1 MDGLIIKEKW
11 LRLILSGLKSWEIRG
26 SRTNKRGTIYLIQSG
41 SSHIMGQVDI
51 VDCIELTKERYEEN
65 RGKHCI
71 GAGWESLPYSVPYA
85 WVLENYVQYQKPI
98 PYNHPQGAVIWVKG
112 IARER
117 EIKQN
122 ELQTMEKEI

>member
-26 SRTNKRGTIYLIQSG
+26 SRTKKRGTIYLIQSG

-51 VDCIELTKERYEEN
+51 VDCIELTKERYEKN

-71 GAGWESLPYSVPYA
+71 EAGWESLPYSAPYA
-85 WVLENYVQYQKPI
+85 WVLENCVQYQKPI
-98 PYNHPQGAVIWVKG
+98 PYKHPQGAVIWVKG

-117 EIKQN
+117 
-122 ELQTMEKEI
+122 

>member
-26 SRTNKRGTIYLIQSG
+26 SRTKKRGTIYLIQSG

-51 VDCIELTKERYEEN
+51 VDCIELTKERYEKN

-71 GAGWESLPYSVPYA
+71 EAGWESLPLYSAFLTHGYLKIVCSTKSRYR
-85 WVLENYVQYQKPI
+85 I
-98 PYNHPQGAVIWVKG
+98 STHKG
-112 IARER
+112 R
-117 EIKQN
+117 
-122 ELQTMEKEI
+122 LSG